1 MHAKHAR
8 PVGRRRDDAALG
20 RVAIAA
26 DDDRQAPQLGSTQ
39 HLDGRDELVEVD
51 VQHPRGHV
59 SSLAPA
65 DYARDM
71 AGQGG
76 TRATEQLARLGIEH
90 AVHKYRH
97 DPRHASYGQ
106 EASELL
112 GVPAERVFKT
122 LVADVD
128 GQLTVGVVP
137 VSGSLDL
144 KALAAA
150 VGGKKAVMA
159 DPAQAE
165 KASGY
170 VTGGIAPVG
179 LRRPLPVVVDESALA
194 YDTVFC
200 SAGQRGL
207 EIELAP
213 ADLVRAAAARTAPI
227 ARD

>member
-1 MHAKHAR
+1 
-8 PVGRRRDDAALG
+8 
-20 RVAIAA
+20 
-26 DDDRQAPQLGSTQ
+26 
-39 HLDGRDELVEVD
+39 
-51 VQHPRGHV
+51 
-59 SSLAPA
+59 
-65 DYARDM
+65 M

-90 AVHKYRH
+90 AVHRYRH
-97 DPRHASYGQ
+97 DPRHPSYGQ
-106 EASELL
+106 ESSEAL
-112 GVPAERVFKT
+112 GVPPARVFKT

-137 VSGSLDL
+137 VTGSLDL

-159 DPAQAE
+159 DPVQAQ

-170 VTGGIAPVG
+170 VTGGIAPLG
-179 LRRPLPVVVDESALA
+179 LRRPLPVVVDESAL
-194 YDTVFC
+194 DHETVFC
-200 SAGQRGL
+200 SAGQRGV

-213 ADLVRAAAARTAPI
+213 ADLIKAAVARTAPI